1 MSEIDQTNPIKPS
14 TTQPSTYLQGEEPSP
29 KESTVKSSSDT
40 LSSTT
45 QAEPVATSA
54 SSAAPKLVDPSSKK
68 ISISDYLLALSD
80 ALSGIQQQIRA
91 SRDVDLDV
99 RRNVSMELAMQSK
112 EMGELLAERSKAA
125 DDMRNRIDRDLEKM
139 NDHTNKMDKQTKNQ
153 QKAID
158 DLNKGNAT
166 EQKKNKELTDAYD
179 KYIQD
184 LEAMGA
190 VDKGNGFYEVPP
202 ESMDQYNASTQEY
215 QKAVD
220 DYNQYWSGRQK
231 EIEKYNSGT
240 VDYNK
245 EVKENN
251 GVCDDFTD
259 EYDLTLDPPLGS
271 QPTAT
276 IRDISGTPKE
286 LKKPA
291 TITETPAVVQTFPP
305 PQQSYDTAKLGVQ
318 PVPSISYAPTDP
330 DVLSSG
336 MYQSQYD
343 KYIAP
348 FDNAVYSNVKFWSFT
363 QNLDQND
370 ADQIDESVKNTR
382 MLLKKLQN
390 KQMAEMIE
398 KTARTPLRSVSVDS
412 PAVEKILAKSIIQQ
426 AIIQSSIK
434 LTEQQRTEITDQL
447 LVLSIGLL
455 SNSSLNSLFP
465 SLSVIASSLS
475 SLPQD
480 NPVLPLLFAVSLMNR
495 VIETA
500 QLGLTKDALA
510 VLIEEHPELANL
522 TEDQVNQI
530 AASMNIGLLL
540 TAGKLL
546 ETQLGLQGL
555 MPHLLLPIL
564 EDQTN
569 IDVKKLYRDALNENN
584 QNLAAI
590 RKELVS
596 HYTERGYP
604 EASAQFLAEMGARV
618 VNEERSQTT
627 AFLPSRQNIDVPLL
641 IDSLKANLLLVNG
654 PNYSLADADAT
665 AKEAVEHTLSE
676 GAFKTTNQLYHSLE
690 KGLSDIGI
698 KGQPAKVARSV
709 IIAPLTPSLAPA
721 AGVKHPLSKDR
732 PVAAPQPKSTEKV
745 EAKMPPSPQE
755 PIATGFQHL
764 PPEQYALQLTKH
776 VEQLAAPFLGATKAR
791 QIAEEVVQSLVGD
804 LTTASQPSEIKHN
817 ELSFLKALENQLSTL
832 KEKSEQRYSKVIEED
847 FKETIKT
854 SINFYAFSLKLMD
867 PLAAYTMIGVM
878 YSNRQSKGGNLII

>member
-1 MSEIDQTNPIKPS
+1 MPEINPSNPIKPS
-14 TTQPSTYLQGEEPSP
+14 TTQPYAYLQGEEPPS
-29 KESTVKSSSDT
+29 KESTVKPSSDT
-40 LSSTT
+40 LSSTSY
-45 QAEPVATSA
+45 AGPLPTSA

-80 ALSGIQQQIRA
+80 ALSGIKQQITA
-91 SRDVDLDV
+91 SKEVDLDV
-99 RRNVSMELAMQSK
+99 RRNVSIELAMQSK
-112 EMGELLAERSKAA
+112 EMGELITERSKAA
-125 DDMRNRIDRDLEKM
+125 EDMRNRIDSDLGKM
-139 NDHTNKMDKQTKNQ
+139 NDHTNKMDRQTKNQ

-158 DLNKGNAT
+158 DLNKGNAL

-179 KYIQD
+179 KYIKD
-184 LEAMGA
+184 LESMGA

-202 ESMDQYNASTQEY
+202 ESMDQYNASTKEY
-215 QKAVD
+215 QKTVD

-245 EVKENN
+245 GAKENN
-251 GVCDDFTD
+251 GICDDFTD
-259 EYDLTLDPPLGS
+259 EYELSLEPPLGS
-271 QPTAT
+271 QPAAA

-305 PQQSYDTAKLGVQ
+305 PKQTYDTAKSGVQ
-318 PVPSISYAPTDP
+318 PVPSISYTPVDL
-330 DVLSSG
+330 DVLREG

-343 KYIAP
+343 KFIAP
-348 FDNAVYSNVKFWSFT
+348 FDNTIYSNVKFWSFT
-363 QNLDQND
+363 QNLDQPD
-370 ADQIDESVKNTR
+370 ADQIDESVKTTR
-382 MLLKKLQN
+382 MLLKKLQS
-390 KQMAEMIE
+390 KQIAEMIE
-398 KTARTPLRSVSVDS
+398 KTSRNPLRSVSIDT
-412 PAVEKILAKSIIQQ
+412 PAVEKILAKSIIHQ
-426 AIIQSSIK
+426 AILQTGIK
-434 LTEQQRTEITDQL
+434 LTEQQKAEITDQL
-447 LVLSIGLL
+447 IVVSLGLL

-480 NPVLPLLFAVSLMNR
+480 NPVLPLLFSVSLMNR

-500 QLGLTKDALA
+500 QLGLTKDTLT

-546 ETQLGLQGL
+546 ETQLGLRGL

-564 EDQTN
+564 ESQTN
-569 IDVKKLYRDALNENN
+569 IDVKQLYNEALNENK
-584 QNLAAI
+584 QALVVIQKELAA
-590 RKELVS
+590 
-596 HYTERGYP
+596 HYSERGYP
-604 EASAQFLAEMGARV
+604 EESAQFLADIGVRV
-618 VNEERSQTT
+618 VNEEHPQTT
-627 AFLPSRQNIDVPLL
+627 AFLPSSQNIDVPLL

-654 PNYSLADADAT
+654 PIYSLADADST

-676 GAFKTTNQLYHSLE
+676 GPFKTTSQLYHSLE

-698 KGQPAKVARSV
+698 KGQSAKAARSV
-709 IIAPLTPSLAPA
+709 IIAPSLTPAT
-721 AGVKHPLSKDR
+721 GVKPPLSKDR
-732 PVAAPQPKSTEKV
+732 PVAAPPPKLTENR
-745 EAKMPPSPQE
+745 EAKLTPSPQE
-755 PIATGFQHL
+755 PIAAEFQPL
-764 PPEQYALQLTKH
+764 PREQYALQLTKH

-791 QIAEEVVQSLVGD
+791 QIAEEVVQSLIGD
-804 LTTASQPSEIKHN
+804 LTTASQPSEINHD
-817 ELSFLKALENQLSTL
+817 ELSFVKALESQISTL
-832 KEKSEQRYSKVIEED
+832 REKSEQHYSKVIEED

-854 SINFYAFSLKLMD
+854 SISFYAFSLKLMD